1 MKGRGNDGPWTRRKT
16 KNRFPSAP
24 TALGNRRADFHIPTA
39 ATKQWKSG
47 KPKPGFPLSP
57 CNVSLIERTKTK
69 TKKGGLAAELRSS
82 SRLTVRLEYATV
94 AVRLGVEMCF
104 RTATVRERLLLSL
117 PLVGRRPI
125 GTPLKTRG
133 PGTARSV
140 RRRKS

>member
-39 ATKQWKSG
+39 PTKQWKSG

-82 SRLTVRLEYATV
+82 SRLTLQLKYAGPSPILSSMSCASSLLRMPQRQTTV
-94 AVRLGVEMCF
+94 GHNSF
-104 RTATVRERLLLSL
+104 NDY
-117 PLVGRRPI
+117 
-125 GTPLKTRG
+125 
-133 PGTARSV
+133 
-140 RRRKS
+140 